1 MTTDGDSDSVGSGSS
16 YHYGDRVTVNGS
28 GNIGIV
34 KNQSPTIGAPQAA
47 PVTPQEAI
55 QQLERLLLE
64 LRAQVTPAGAGTID
78 ANLPVIVSPESGP
91 EARHGALMAVLG
103 LATLAGEVGRPI
115 IEAVGRV
122 LELLG
127 LA

>member
-1 MTTDGDSDSVGSGSS
+1 MTTDSGSSSSS
-16 YHYGDRVTVNGS
+16 YHYGDSVTVNGS

-34 KNQSPTIGAPQAA
+34 KNQSPTIGGPQAA
-47 PVTPQEAI
+47 PATPQEAI

-78 ANLPVIVSPESGP
+78 TNLPVIVSAESAP

-103 LATLAGEVGRPI
+103 IATLAGEVGRPI

>member
-1 MTTDGDSDSVGSGSS
+1 MTDSGRDADGGIQ
-16 YHYGDRVTVNGS
+16 YGDRVTING
-28 GNIGIV
+28 GQGVIGIV
-34 KNQSPTIGAPQAA
+34 KNQSPTIVGPQAA
-47 PVTPQEAI
+47 PVTPQEALR
-55 QQLERLLLE
+55 QLERLLLE
-64 LRAQVTPAGAGTID
+64 LRPQVTPAGAGTID
-78 ANLPVIVSPESGP
+78 TNLPVIVSPESGP

-103 LATLAGEVGRPI
+103 IATLAGEIGLPI

>member
-1 MTTDGDSDSVGSGSS
+1 MTRESGSGGS
-16 YHYGDRVTVNGS
+16 YHYGDKVTVNGS

-34 KNQSPTIGAPQAA
+34 KNQSPTIDARQAA
-47 PVTPQEAI
+47 PNPPQEAI

-78 ANLPVIVSPESGP
+78 RNLPVIVSEESDP

-103 LATLAGEVGRPI
+103 VATFVGGEAGRSI

>member
-1 MTTDGDSDSVGSGSS
+1 MTTDSGSSSS
-16 YHYGDRVTVNGS
+16 YHYGDSVTVNGS

-78 ANLPVIVSPESGP
+78 TNLPVIVSPESGP